1 MIHPNTRLATIDG
14 VVGQGLV
21 ATRPIPLGTITWVLD
36 DLDRVFT
43 APEIA
48 ALPTCYEPM
57 IDQWTFDDGHGRHV
71 LCWDIGR
78 FMNHSCECNCAGSE
92 LGFEVALRDIDPG
105 EQLTNDYE
113 VFVLESREW
122 FECRCGAPPCR
133 GVVAQGRSP
142 SVVEAVLLRVRLAI
156 PAVDRVAQPLLPL
169 MRPHQ
174 LAAAVTHLGGD
185 GEVPE
190 IG

>member
-1 MIHPNTRLATIDG
+1 MIHPDTRLAIIDDD
-14 VVGQGLV
+14 VGQGLV

-43 APEIA
+43 APEVE
-48 ALPTCYEPM
+48 ALPTSYEPL

-78 FMNHSCECNCAGSE
+78 FMNHSCECNRAGSE
-92 LGFEVALRDIDPG
+92 FGFEVALRDIEPG

-122 FECRCGAPPCR
+122 FECR
-133 GVVAQGRSP
+133 
-142 SVVEAVLLRVRLAI
+142 
-156 PAVDRVAQPLLPL
+156 
-169 MRPHQ
+169 
-174 LAAAVTHLGGD
+174 
-185 GEVPE
+185 
-190 IG
+190 